1 MLDWQKFKELTG
13 DDAKNFEKLCRG
25 IVRRRF
31 GKFGPLIER
40 KNQPG
45 VEFYIRLDRDCSE
58 LGDSGDKIGWQC
70 KWFKLT
76 VDGKLTSSAKSQI
89 LHSLDMTNKHVEGLN
104 SWILWTPFTLAR
116 ADQEWFY
123 RLQSGYSYKLCL
135 WNHDDV
141 NSYLQGPALELRNA
155 YFGEL
160 ALTED
165 LLKDRHCLSV
175 APIKGR
181 WIKEVHHQV
190 RVERQLRQYLG
201 EPSAWDEFKEA
212 GASLSE
218 AYETIKRDVKEAV
231 YSDWSEDLKS
241 FLLFC
246 SECLKFTEY
255 FTNTLSAEDIESV
268 NTMLD
273 QVKLLDV
280 QIHTV
285 LRQTRSRNL
294 PLAIEITNSLAYI
307 KDIKNLLEEAS
318 EYLSCSF
325 VAVLADAGGG
335 KTQMAAELTAVQSD
349 RPAGILLHGRRFK
362 KGGSLNDLARDIS
375 FYGKEVPNFQALLV
389 ALDAA
394 ADRGNCRLP
403 IIIDGLSEAEEPR
416 EWKPE
421 LETALELLKDY
432 PNVLFICTLRT
443 GERERHKFVP
453 RRSNE
458 VRSREVFA
466 QMALPEDCVCLECEG
481 FGDLTMKAV
490 KSYFQHYKIKADLI
504 QIPKN
509 FFGHPLNLR
518 IFCEVTNR
526 KADKTVTV
534 TSFPASITT
543 LFSKQIEYVAKR
555 ISEFTNF
562 QQPYSEVNV
571 QSAVFHLGKKLW
583 ESRERQI
590 PEADLLHSL
599 DQLGRS
605 WDENIINLLA
615 QEGIIFRD
623 PGNIPGVYSITPV
636 FDQLGGYIIAD
647 ALLRENQDDPTFDWI
662 QNQTSLD
669 MLFGEG
675 ESNHSLSQDI
685 LHSLAALVPRYSNN
699 QKQLWMI
706 VPNEYKETV
715 VELSTL
721 IDVDNFCDETKE
733 EYRKQMLQKGLSY
746 PTLRRLE
753 RVRTSG
759 NHPLNADFLSDLLK
773 DLSVAERDLSWTE
786 FLRRNPDYSD
796 YMLSE
801 IKYFEQRWKSDDIL
815 KTEGDRLQAVWV
827 SWLLTSTSIEIR
839 DRSTRALYWY
849 GRSCPKNLFEMTIS
863 SLDINDP
870 YVPERLLAASYGVV
884 MYFVYKE
891 ICMEEMKWLVTR
903 LYEHM
908 FYEPAKNPTTHL
920 LARDYASKII
930 NITRDLLP
938 EALSEEQLAD
948 SLPPYAS
955 MPRQKWGS
963 ADKSALGLG
972 YMSPLGMD
980 FENYTIGRL
989 VPERSPYD
997 FDHPDYQDV
1006 RAKILWRV
1014 KQLGWDK
1021 ENYAEVDNRIAT
1033 SSMYNSRMNRPKT
1046 ERYGKKYSWI
1056 AYYEV
1061 AGQRLDEGIL
1071 ELWGER
1077 FAADIDP
1084 SFPEPIYEK
1093 ELQTAGYLGSSGVD
1107 TSDWIEN
1114 SGLPEISD
1122 LTKIETLN
1130 GVSGPWILLDGYV
1143 SEESGEMDRNF
1154 YFTCRAFLVEEESS
1168 KKLVSYWEDTEQR
1181 KIRLP
1186 EQIQTGYLYSGE
1198 LNGLFN
1204 SYPDSDAEIE
1214 LFVGTKVK
1222 KRKQRIFIEKKGI
1235 PTLTDKE
1242 KLIDV
1247 EIPVKESIEVCNPVA
1262 RFFWS
1267 GEDTAMP
1274 SVGADVL
1281 TSRLTK
1287 TLGLKIDPV
1296 SLDFLDIEGNLA
1308 ARNIS
1313 LKGRVDDNRRSLFYI
1328 REDLLIKFMTEAKLD
1343 LVWFVRGERRIAKF
1357 YRVHTSDD
1365 VDVTYKEFRFCN
1377 TMRRGLC
1384 T

>member
-45 VEFYIRLDRDCSE
+45 VEFYIRLDQDCSE
-58 LGDSGDKIGWQC
+58 LGDSGDKVGWQC
-70 KWFKLT
+70 KWFELKA
-76 VDGKLTSSAKSQI
+76 DGGLTSSAKGKI
-89 LHSLDMTNKHVEGLN
+89 LNSLDMTNEHIEGLN
-104 SWILWTPFTLAR
+104 RWILWTPFTLVK
-116 ADQEWFY
+116 ADQKWFY
-123 RLQSGYSYKLCL
+123 DLQSKYNYELHL
-135 WNHDDV
+135 WNADDID
-141 NSYLQGPALELRNA
+141 SSLEGPALELRHA

-160 ALTED
+160 ALTDDALE
-165 LLKDRHCLSV
+165 KQHCLSI
-175 APIKGR
+175 APIRER

-201 EPSAWDEFKEA
+201 EPSAWEEFKDA
-212 GASLSE
+212 DASLSE
-218 AYETIKRDVKEAV
+218 AYEAIKKGIEEPI
-231 YSDWSEDLKS
+231 YSDWSEELES

-246 SECLKFTEY
+246 SECLKFAEH
-255 FTNTLSAEDIESV
+255 FKNTLSAEDIESI
-268 NTMLD
+268 NGMLD
-273 QVKLLDV
+273 HVKSLDLK
-280 QIHTV
+280 INTV
-285 LRQTRSRNL
+285 LRQVRNKNF

-307 KDIKNLLEEAS
+307 KDIQNLLEEALD
-318 EYLSCSF
+318 YLSCSL

-335 KTQMAAELTAVQSD
+335 KTHMAAELAGVQPD
-349 RPAGILLHGRRFK
+349 RPAGILLHGRRFR
-362 KGGSLNDLARDIS
+362 KGDSLDGLAQEIS
-375 FYGKEVPNFQALLV
+375 FYEQKVPSFKALV
-389 ALDAA
+389 SALDVAA
-394 ADRGNCRLP
+394 YRADCRLP
-403 IIIDGLSEAEEPR
+403 IVIDGLSEAEEPR

-421 LETALELLKDY
+421 LERALELLKDY
-432 PNVLFICTLRT
+432 PNVLLVCTLRT
-443 GERERHKFVP
+443 GQRQRDWVP
-453 RRSNE
+453 PDCSQAY
-458 VRSREVFA
+458 SRETFA
-466 QMALPEDCVCLECEG
+466 QMALPENCVRLECDG
-481 FGDLTMKAV
+481 FGSLTRNAV
-490 KSYFQHYKIKADLI
+490 VSYFRHYKIKADLT
-504 QIPKN
+504 QLPRG
-509 FFGHPLNLR
+509 FFSHPLNLR

-526 KADKTVTV
+526 EAEKEVTV
-534 TSFPASITT
+534 ASFPASITT
-543 LFSKQIEYVAKR
+543 LFGEQIEYAANRIAK
-555 ISEFTNF
+555 FTHF
-562 QQPYSEVNV
+562 QQPYNEENV
-571 QSAVFHLGKKLW
+571 LSAVFHLGKKLW
-583 ESRERQI
+583 ESGKRQI
-590 PEADLLHSL
+590 PETDLLHSL
-599 DQLGRS
+599 NQLSRN

-623 PGNIPGVYSITPV
+623 PGNTPGVYSITPV

-647 ALLRENQDDPTFDWI
+647 ALLRENRDDTTFNWI

-685 LHSLAALVPRYSNN
+685 LHALVALVPRYSNN
-699 QKQLWMI
+699 RKQLWMI
-706 VPNEYKETV
+706 VPDEYKEAV

-721 IDVDNFCDETKE
+721 IDVDNFCDETEE
-733 EYRKQMLQKGLSY
+733 EYRKQMLQKGLDYS
-746 PTLRRLE
+746 TLRRLE
-753 RVRTSG
+753 RVCTSG
-759 NHPLNADFLSDLLK
+759 NHPLNADFLSDLLR
-773 DLSVAERDLSWTE
+773 DFSVAERDLSWTE
-786 FLRRNPDYSD
+786 FLRGEHDYI
-796 YMLSE
+796 LAE
-801 IKYFEQRWKSDDIL
+801 IRYFERRWKSDDVP
-815 KTEGDRLQAVWV
+815 KTEGERLQAVWV

-891 ICMEEMKWLVTR
+891 EYLEEMRWLVSR

-908 FYEPAKNPTTHL
+908 FSESAKNPTTHL

-930 NITRDLLP
+930 LITRKLLP
-938 EALSEEQLAD
+938 ETLSGEQLVD
-948 SLPPYAS
+948 CSSPYVS

-963 ADKSALGLG
+963 ADKSELALG

-980 FENYTIGRL
+980 FKNYTIGGLIPKR
-989 VPERSPYD
+989 PPYD

-1006 RAKILWRV
+1006 LAKILWRI

-1021 ENYAEVDNRIAT
+1021 ENYAEIDKQIAT

-1056 AYYEV
+1056 AYYEM
-1061 AGQRLDEGIL
+1061 AGQRLDEGVL

-1084 SFPEPIYEK
+1084 SFPEPICEE
-1093 ELQTAGYLGSSGVD
+1093 ELQAAAYLGSSEMD

-1114 SGLPEISD
+1114 PSLPEIGD

-1154 YFTCRAFLVEEESS
+1154 YFICRAFLIEEESS
-1168 KKLVSYWEDTEQR
+1168 KKLVSCWEDTEQR
-1181 KIRLP
+1181 EISLPGPIR
-1186 EQIQTGYLYSGE
+1186 TGYLYSGE
-1198 LNGLFN
+1198 LNGLSDN
-1204 SYPDSDAEIE
+1204 NLDSDAEFE
-1214 LFVGTKVK
+1214 LVVGTKVE
-1222 KRKQRIFIEKKGI
+1222 KQKQGIFIGEDGI
-1235 PTLTDKE
+1235 PVITDE
-1242 KLIDV
+1242 GKLVDV
-1247 EIPVKESIEVCNPVA
+1247 EVPVKESIKVCNPVA
-1262 RFFWS
+1262 RFFWN

-1274 SVGADVL
+1274 SVGAEVL
-1281 TSRLTK
+1281 TSRFAK

-1313 LKGRVDDNRRSLFYI
+1313 LKGRGDNNRRSLFYI

-1343 LVWFVRGERRIAKF
+1343 LVWFVRGERRIAKI

-1365 VDVTYKEFRFCN
+1365 VDITYKEFRFCN
-1377 TMRRGLC
+1377 TMRRELC